1 MQAGKHGVIVLN
13 PGRRPSIPSR
23 AKSETESEE
32 SLELPESNDPAV
44 IKKIVRRQAALASA
58 GRRKATIA
66 ATHHRRTANGRREC
80 TALSLSSGGPGGKKV
95 KQETTAPATATA
107 YPPETALTLASF
119 ELGTGRI
126 DPFSAHAVDF
136 DVVKDPNVLHSLFNL
151 FMTHVAPLLDLR
163 LPTQDDRRYGRR
175 YSWQTELP
183 QMALSSPPCFWALM
197 LAAAAQVGARNASDP
212 SSSLMTLG
220 FRHMAIRSINR
231 RLDSTP
237 QNFKNDFGLL
247 IGIAILG
254 SWEKWWGSQEACRAH
269 CDGLKLLQPHFREH
283 EQPHDLF
290 AQIMS
295 FANTFGTGVK
305 QEEPFEETTKIFE
318 LDADAN
324 IGFAWISERTYLDQ
338 RLVHAVCS
346 CQNIERMAPG
356 LSRNKAIQSLASSIM
371 WFNTKP
377 RVRDLVTTKETDKE
391 ADRINLEMH
400 IILQA
405 TGIAMLNH
413 LAGSPEAAG
422 TNQVDVAGMC
432 DEVSDLARSVSCL
445 TLYDQLLLWAMVTIF
460 ALSRHYPDAGVD
472 IIRSVATRLNI
483 HILPLDAIETYME
496 AFIFLNTAR
505 AEYHQ
510 LLSLIMIDPPD
521 ATEEELE
528 HLSDSKSSCSTQ

>member
-13 PGRRPSIPSR
+13 PGRRPSLPSR
-23 AKSETESEE
+23 AKSETESDE
-32 SLELPESNDPAV
+32 SLDLPESNDPAT
-44 IKKIVRRQAALASA
+44 IRKIVRRQAALASA

-66 ATHHRRTANGRREC
+66 ATHQKRTGSGRRDAAGS
-80 TALSLSSGGPGGKKV
+80 TSAGGRKI
-95 KQETTAPATATA
+95 KQEAPGLGS
-107 YPPETALTLASF
+107 ALALASLTSA

-183 QMALSSPPCFWALM
+183 HMALSSPPCFWAVM

-220 FRHMAIRSINR
+220 FRHMAIRSINK
-231 RLDSTP
+231 RLDAP
-237 QNFKNDFGLL
+237 AQNFQNDFGLL

-254 SWEKWWGSQEACRAH
+254 SWEKWWGSQEACRTH
-269 CDGLKLLQPHFREH
+269 CDGLKLLQPHFKED

-295 FANTFGTGVK
+295 FANTFGSGVK
-305 QEEPFEETTKIFE
+305 PEPFEETTRVFE
-318 LDADAN
+318 LEEDAN

-338 RLVHAVCS
+338 RLVHAS
-346 CQNIERMAPG
+346 IERMASGP
-356 LSRNKAIQSLASSIM
+356 SRSKAIQTLASSIM

-413 LAGSPEAAG
+413 LAGGPEEAG
-422 TNQVDVAGMC
+422 TNEVDVAGMC
-432 DEVSDLARSVSCL
+432 DEVADLGRSVSCL
-445 TLYDQLLLWAMVTIF
+445 PLYDQLLLWAMVTVF
-460 ALSRHYPDAGVD
+460 ALSRHYPDAGLE
-472 IIRSVATRLNI
+472 IIRTVTTRLQI
-483 HILPLDAIETYME
+483 YVLPLDAIETYMK
-496 AFIFLNTAR
+496 AFVFLNTAR

-510 LLSLIMIDPPD
+510 LLSLIMTDTLDPSAIDVGAHNHSENETP
-521 ATEEELE
+521 
-528 HLSDSKSSCSTQ
+528 SSCYTQ